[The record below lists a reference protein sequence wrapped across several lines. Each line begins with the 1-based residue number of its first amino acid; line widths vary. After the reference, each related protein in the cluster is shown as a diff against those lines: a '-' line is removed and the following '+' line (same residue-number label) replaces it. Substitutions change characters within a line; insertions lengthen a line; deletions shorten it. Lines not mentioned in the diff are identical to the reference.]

1 MRIAWII
8 GLLVLGWGCSPTPP
22 PAAADACP
30 TLDSLF
36 AQTDALESALAGD
49 EWQWPQLESQM
60 ESTLATME
68 RNQHSGNMDCS
79 YLNHRY
85 HPEKERFL
93 FVDQLTE
100 AAITDTMPKILYYL
114 VRLRSIF
121 GDDPEIFEY
130 LSEEMAHVGFANPS
144 AYLQY
149 LSLHP
154 EQKSLIL
161 NSTMWNPVNASK
173 LLAKFGS
180 LPDGAPVV
188 DFLRQRF
195 PAVLSGS

>member
-1 MRIAWII
+1 MRFAWII
-8 GLLVLGWGCSPTPP
+8 GLLVLGWGCSPTPSTP
-22 PAAADACP
+22 DADACA

-36 AQTDALESALAGD
+36 SQTDALESTLAGD
-49 EWQWPQLESQM
+49 EWQWPDVEAKM
-60 ESTLATME
+60 ETTLAIME
-68 RNQHSGNMDCS
+68 RNQRSGNVGCS

-100 AAITDTMPKILYYL
+100 AAISDTLPNILLYL

-149 LSLHP
+149 LFLHP
-154 EQKSLIL
+154 EQKTLIL
-161 NSTMWNPVNASK
+161 NSTRWNPVNAPK
-173 LLAKFGS
+173 LLAKFGA
-180 LPDGAPVV
+180 LPDGTPVV

-195 PAVLSGS
+195 PAVSPGS